1 MSRVRSLALPLNL
14 NKVQSTKSV
23 TVIAFFSLF
32 DTVKESGHFSSIYLR
47 ARSEGETNRNTSAID
62 ERERRVYSLRALLF
76 AKRRKE
82 KEKREER
89 KNEQTDVRFL
99 CARIAYQVCV
109 RTVFRLMVV
118 VTRSLRERDRL
129 RLVHRSFK
137 VFVLGNHDVRFF
149 RDDLNIFGNKS
160 KLSAAVLKK
169 QNNFVPLIIKTIFN
183 QQIMCGFPLFNNSG
197 QKKRP
202 EQRHARRMC
211 VKKSNILY
219 WDCNTKHVCEKK

>member
-1 MSRVRSLALPLNL
+1 M
-14 NKVQSTKSV
+14 
-23 TVIAFFSLF
+23 I
-32 DTVKESGHFSSIYLR
+32 ESGHVFSIYLR

-89 KNEQTDVRFL
+89 KNEQTDVHFL

-137 VFVLGNHDVRFF
+137 VFVLGNHDVHVF
-149 RDDLNIFGNKS
+149 RRDLNIFGNKS
-160 KLSAAVLKK
+160 KLSAADVLKK

-183 QQIMCGFPLFNNSG
+183 QIMCGFPLFNNSG

-202 EQRHARRMC
+202 EQRHARRIHSSRNELREEALVLC
-211 VKKSNILY
+211 AAADRDY
-219 WDCNTKHVCEKK
+219 VCDRVFVHIYFFAF

>member
-1 MSRVRSLALPLNL
+1 MSERFGIFSPQSFSTISVNTLLVKFNFFAISYFRSLALPLNL

-109 RTVFRLMVV
+109 RTVFTAPTQVSAL
-118 VTRSLRERDRL
+118 LRI
-129 RLVHRSFK
+129 
-137 VFVLGNHDVRFF
+137 GF
-149 RDDLNIFGNKS
+149 R
-160 KLSAAVLKK
+160 
-169 QNNFVPLIIKTIFN
+169 
-183 QQIMCGFPLFNNSG
+183 
-197 QKKRP
+197 
-202 EQRHARRMC
+202 QR
-211 VKKSNILY
+211 I
-219 WDCNTKHVCEKK
+219 

>member
-1 MSRVRSLALPLNL
+1 MFSMSERFGIDFSPQSFSTISKNTFTGTFNFFAMSFVRSLPLPLNL
-14 NKVQSTKSV
+14 KKVQSTKSV

-76 AKRRKE
+76 AKRCKE

-109 RTVFRLMVV
+109 RIVYRLMVV
-118 VTRSLRERDRL
+118 VTRRLRVRERPGH
-129 RLVHRSFK
+129 VHRLFK
-137 VFVLGNHDVRFF
+137 VFVCGNHDVCVF
-149 RDDLNIFGNKS
+149 REI
-160 KLSAAVLKK
+160 
-169 QNNFVPLIIKTIFN
+169 
-183 QQIMCGFPLFNNSG
+183 
-197 QKKRP
+197 
-202 EQRHARRMC
+202 
-211 VKKSNILY
+211 
-219 WDCNTKHVCEKK
+219 